1 MLGLR
6 REVEER
12 EQHIR
17 NAEGHIVGLERER
30 EVTHGELKGLVEG
43 LRAHEG
49 TIGQLKGER

>member
-1 MLGLR
+1 MGLR

-30 EVTHGELKGLVEG
+30 EVTCGEVKGLVEG
-43 LRAHEG
+43 LRANEG
-49 TIGQLKGER
+49 TIGQLMGER